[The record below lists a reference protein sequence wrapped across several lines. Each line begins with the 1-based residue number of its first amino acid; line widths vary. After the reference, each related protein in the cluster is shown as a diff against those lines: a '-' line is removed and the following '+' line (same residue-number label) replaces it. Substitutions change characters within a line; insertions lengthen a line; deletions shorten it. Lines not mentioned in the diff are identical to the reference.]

1 MRKTIIHR
9 NAIEHFK
16 RVATAT
22 LRWKVILLLFICAF
36 TFIQSAHAYDD
47 LRNTLDYMF
56 AKIDRNAV
64 PTGYLIDYAI
74 EYENLDKYSGRENTS
89 TKQCDVVTYAKI
101 VKTLSSS
108 SLGKTSFH
116 RFKNSL
122 YNAPKNDKTDSKC
135 RLSIIFQDYAQLKA
149 NSLNTGAIT
158 YENGQVYL
166 NRQDAFQIKKLCAAC
181 IIDNAKENND
191 ITFTLPKELILSN
204 ESSISD
210 VQIDCGNGL
219 KSLINNDVHIYLPKG
234 HHIINVVIT
243 DSSGNRYYSTT
254 TIEIQNNV
262 LSRTNTRS
270 FGANINRSQEI
281 TGNSYNGVV
290 TKADVSIIYANNN
303 YSGRIKKPLIFVEGF
318 DPRDLNPTLKGS
330 MTCESVYKK
339 WAEFIDKNQYDFIY
353 VDWQESGEYIQANAY
368 TLINVIETINSLRG
382 SDSDPAVIIGHSMG
396 GLVARYALK
405 TMENNNKIHNVGT
418 YVSYDTPHMGANVPI
433 GLLYGFHGLL
443 KFLDDKD
450 VIDYLVKKYTDVEK
464 LIQIGK
470 RFAYSTATQQ
480 MLVDYID
487 PAGLKNNSV
496 HSQWQ
501 TELDELGFPNGD
513 TGKEFKKIAIANSDY
528 TSMSIRDKYIYCD
541 FSAGTNVAL
550 PVSPLLSIAV
560 GVLFQDVIAGL
571 LTVLPGRDE
580 INGYFECLSAK
591 QIGQKVTDI
600 HIEYKKT
607 FLWLIPISKTM
618 FSYTKNHQGN
628 CLYDTYP
635 SSLYGN
641 REMSFQDSDDGG
653 FPNYVPI
660 IYDWSYDID
669 ILPQFAF
676 VPTSSALAVDNGI
689 SPAPSIFLSNQN
701 LSLSAFDG
709 IKMERNTNHDFFL
722 ETSQAWI
729 EEQIKTTI
737 SGPSTGFTGAKY
749 TLTTQIGQVDWT
761 SSDTSLA
768 TISNQ
773 GVLTVHGKGIVKI
786 TASINGIEYSK
797 KIVVGRPT
805 YVLSANHVPGGYII
819 NANVISTQF
828 KNYTSWINQVITFCW
843 GVKYE
848 GRDITW
854 INSHSPSI
862 MLPLEKESDNV
873 TVYFKQIDS
882 NGNEI
887 PMQFVNAVSSDLFFV
902 SNNILSVD
910 ENKNIYKENGSLYSY
925 KNGKIYLTRDT
936 SLPSQYQ
943 KDIWTSTKGVV
954 FSPFSS
960 TYDVT
965 VTRGEIPIKQVLPEE
980 ELNLVIQNAATG
992 KEHIYT
998 VALLN
1003 PEDKI
1008 IQFIPVTFKK
1018 K

>member
-1 MRKTIIHR
+1 MKKATNLRNTIER
-9 NAIEHFK
+9 TK
-16 RVATAT
+16 CVATAT
-22 LRWKVILLLFICAF
+22 LRWKVIMPLFICVFAF
-36 TFIQSAHAYDD
+36 TQSAHAYND

-56 AKIDRNAV
+56 AKIDWSAV

-74 EYENLDKYSGRENTS
+74 EYENLDKYNGRENTS
-89 TKQCDVVTYAKI
+89 QCDVVTYSNI
-101 VKTLSSS
+101 VKTIFSSS
-108 SLGKTSFH
+108 FDKMSFQQ
-116 RFKNSL
+116 FKNSL
-122 YNAPKNDKTDSKC
+122 YNAPKNDKADSKC

-158 YENGQVYL
+158 YEDGQVYL
-166 NRQDAFQIKKLCAAC
+166 NSQDAFQIKKLCAAC
-181 IIDNAKENND
+181 IIDNAKENNN

-204 ESSISD
+204 ESISD

-219 KSLINNDVHIYLPKG
+219 QSLVNNDVHIYLPKG

-243 DSSGNRYYSTT
+243 DLSGNRYYSST
-254 TIEIQNNV
+254 TIEIQDNV
-262 LSRTNTRS
+262 LSRVNTRS
-270 FGANINRSQEI
+270 FGVNIDHSQEI

-290 TKADVSIIYANNN
+290 TKADVSIIYASNNF
-303 YSGRIKKPLIFVEGF
+303 SGRIKKPLIFVEGF
-318 DPRDLNPTLKGS
+318 DPRDLNPALKGA
-330 MTCESVYKK
+330 MTCESVYEY
-339 WAEFIDKNQYDFIY
+339 WADFIVRNQYDFIY

-368 TLINVIETINSLRG
+368 TLISVIERINELRD
-382 SDSDPAVIIGHSMG
+382 SNSDPAIIIGHSMG

-418 YVSYDTPHMGANVPI
+418 YVSYDAPHMGANVPM
-433 GLLYGFHGLL
+433 GLLYGFNGLL

-487 PAGLKNNSV
+487 PTGSRNNSV
-496 HSQWQ
+496 HFQWQ
-501 TELDELGFPNGD
+501 TELDKLGFPNGD
-513 TGKEFKKIAIANSDY
+513 PGKDFKKIAIANSDY
-528 TSMSIRDKYIYCD
+528 SSMSIQDKYIYCD

-580 INGYFECLSAK
+580 INGYFECLPAK
-591 QIGQKVTDI
+591 QKGQKVTDI
-600 HIEYKKT
+600 HIGYKKT

-618 FSYTKNHQGN
+618 FSYTQNYQGD

-635 SSLYGN
+635 ASLYSN
-641 REMSFQDSDDGG
+641 RNLTYQDGDDGG
-653 FPNYVPI
+653 FPKFAPI
-660 IYDWSYDID
+660 IYNWSYDID
-669 ILPQFAF
+669 LLPQFAF

-689 SPAPSIFLSNQN
+689 SPAPSIFLSNPN

-722 ETSQAWI
+722 ETSQTWI

-749 TLTTQIGQVDWT
+749 TLTNQIGQVAWT

-797 KIVVGRPT
+797 KIVVGMPT
-805 YVLSANHVPGGYII
+805 YVLSANHVPGGYMI

-882 NGNEI
+882 NGNESTV
-887 PMQFVNAVSSDLFFV
+887 QFVNAVSSDLFFV
-902 SNNILSVD
+902 NNNILSVD

-936 SLPSQYQ
+936 SLPNQYQ

-980 ELNLVIQNAATG
+980 EFNFVIQNAATG
-992 KEHIYT
+992 KEYVYT
-998 VALLN
+998 IALLN

-1008 IQFIPVTFKK
+1008 IQFIPVTFKMK
-1018 K
+1018 

>member
-1 MRKTIIHR
+1 MKKNIMHR
-9 NAIEHFK
+9 NPIGHWE
-16 RVATAT
+16 RVATTT
-22 LRWKVILLLFICAF
+22 LRWKVILILFISTFAF
-36 TFIQSAHAYDD
+36 SKNAHAYDD

-56 AKIDRNAV
+56 AKIDRNVV

-74 EYENLDKYSGRENTS
+74 EYEDLDKYCGRKNTS
-89 TKQCDVVTYAKI
+89 TMQCDIVTYAKI

-122 YNAPKNDKTDSKC
+122 YNAPKNNKADSKC

-204 ESSISD
+204 ASISD

-219 KSLINNDVHIYLPKG
+219 QSLINNDVHIYLSEG

-243 DSSGNRYYSTT
+243 DLSGNKYYSST

-262 LSRTNTRS
+262 LSRKNTRS
-270 FGANINRSQEI
+270 FGSSINRSLEI

-290 TKADVSIIYANNN
+290 TKADVSIIYASNN

-318 DPRDLNPTLKGS
+318 DPRDLNPTLKGA
-330 MTCESVYKK
+330 MTCESIYTK
-339 WAEFIDKNQYDFIY
+339 WVDFIDRNQYDFIY

-368 TLINVIETINSLRG
+368 TLINVIETINRLR
-382 SDSDPAVIIGHSMG
+382 DSNSAPAVIIGHSMG

-405 TMENNNKIHNVGT
+405 TMENNNKIHNVET
-418 YVSYDTPHMGANVPI
+418 YVSYDAPHMGANVPI

-443 KFLDDKD
+443 KFLNDKD
-450 VIDYLVKKYTDVEK
+450 VIDYLVKKYTEVEK

-487 PAGLKNNSV
+487 PTGSKNNSV
-496 HSQWQ
+496 HFQWQ
-501 TELDELGFPNGD
+501 TELDNLGFPNGD
-513 TGKEFKKIAIANSDY
+513 PGKEFKKIAIANSDY
-528 TSMSIRDKYIYCD
+528 SSMSIRDKYIYCD
-541 FSAGTNVAL
+541 FSAGSNIAYRI
-550 PVSPLLSIAV
+550 SPLLSIAV

-571 LTVLPGRDE
+571 LTILPGRDE
-580 INGYFECLSAK
+580 INGHFECLSVK

-600 HIEYKKT
+600 HIGYKKT

-635 SSLYGN
+635 SSLYSYSE
-641 REMSFQDSDDGG
+641 RPYQDSNDGG
-653 FPNYVPI
+653 FPDFAPI

-669 ILPQFAF
+669 IQPQFAF

-689 SPAPSIFLSNQN
+689 NPVSSIFFSNPN
-701 LSLSAFDG
+701 PSLSAFDG
-709 IKMERNTNHDFFL
+709 IKMEHNTNHICFS
-722 ETSQAWI
+722 EACQSWI
-729 EEQIKTTI
+729 EGQIKTTI

-749 TLTTQIGQVDWT
+749 TISNQMGQVAWT
-761 SSDTSLA
+761 SSDASLA

-786 TASINGIEYSK
+786 AASVNGVEYSK
-797 KIVVGRPT
+797 KIIVGMPT
-805 YVLSANHVPGGYII
+805 YVLSANHVPGGYMINTNII
-819 NANVISTQF
+819 SSQF
-828 KNYTSWINQVITFCW
+828 KNYSSWINQVITFCW
-843 GVKYE
+843 GIKYA
-848 GRDITW
+848 GRDIKWT
-854 INSHSPSI
+854 NSHSPSI
-862 MLPLEKESDNV
+862 MLPLEREADNV
-873 TVYFKQIDS
+873 TVYLKLIDN
-882 NGNEI
+882 NGNES

-902 SNNILSVD
+902 NNNILSID
-910 ENKNIYKENGSLYSY
+910 ESKNIYKENGSLYSY

-954 FSPFSS
+954 FSPFS
-960 TYDVT
+960 TAYNVT

-980 ELNLVIQNAATG
+980 ELNLVIQNATTG
-992 KEHIYT
+992 KEYVYT
-998 VALLN
+998 IALLN

-1008 IQFIPVTFKK
+1008 IQFIPVTFKIK
-1018 K
+1018 

>member
-1 MRKTIIHR
+1 
-9 NAIEHFK
+9 
-16 RVATAT
+16 
-22 LRWKVILLLFICAF
+22 
-36 TFIQSAHAYDD
+36 
-47 LRNTLDYMF
+47 MF
-56 AKIDRNAV
+56 AKIDRNAI

-74 EYENLDKYSGRENTS
+74 EYENFDKYNGRENTS
-89 TKQCDVVTYAKI
+89 IKQCDVVTYANI
-101 VKTLSSS
+101 VKTLFSSS
-108 SLGKTSFH
+108 FDKMSFQQ
-116 RFKNSL
+116 FKNSL
-122 YNAPKNDKTDSKC
+122 YNTPKNDKTDSKC

-181 IIDNAKENND
+181 IIDNTKENNN

-204 ESSISD
+204 ESISD

-219 KSLINNDVHIYLPKG
+219 QSLINNDVRVYLSDG
-234 HHIINVVIT
+234 HHIIDVVIT
-243 DSSGNRYYSTT
+243 DLSGNKFYSST

-262 LSRTNTRS
+262 LSKANTRS
-270 FGANINRSQEI
+270 FGVSINHVQEI
-281 TGNSYNGVV
+281 AGNSYNGVV

-303 YSGRIKKPLIFVEGF
+303 FSGRIKKPLIFVEGF
-318 DPRDLNPTLKGS
+318 DPRDMNPALKGS
-330 MTCESVYKK
+330 MTCESVYKL
-339 WAEFIDKNQYDFIY
+339 WEDFIDRNQYDFIY

-368 TLINVIETINSLRG
+368 TLISVIEKINGLRD
-382 SDSDPAVIIGHSMG
+382 SNSDPAIIIGHSMG

-418 YVSYDTPHMGANVPI
+418 YVSYDAPHMGANVPI

-487 PAGLKNNSV
+487 PTGSKNNSV
-496 HSQWQ
+496 HFQWQ
-501 TELDELGFPNGD
+501 TELDKLGFPNGD
-513 TGKEFKKIAIANSDY
+513 PGKEFKKIAIANSDY
-528 TSMSIRDKYIYCD
+528 SSMSVQDKYIYCD

-550 PVSPLLSIAV
+550 PISPLLSIAV

-591 QIGQKVTDI
+591 QNGQKVTDI
-600 HIEYKKT
+600 HIGYKKT

-635 SSLYGN
+635 ASLYSN
-641 REMSFQDSDDGG
+641 SDMAYHDSDDGG
-653 FPNYVPI
+653 FPKFAPI
-660 IYDWSYDID
+660 ICDWSYDID
-669 ILPQFAF
+669 LVPQFAF

-689 SPAPSIFLSNQN
+689 NPAPSVFLSNTN
-701 LSLSAFDG
+701 STLSAFDG
-709 IKMERNTNHDFFL
+709 IKMEHNTNHISFS
-722 ETSQAWI
+722 EKCQTWI

-749 TLTTQIGQVDWT
+749 TLPNQIGQVNWT
-761 SSDTSLA
+761 SSDASLA

-786 TASINGIEYSK
+786 KANINGSEYSK
-797 KIVVGRPT
+797 KIVVGMPT
-805 YVLSANHVPGGYII
+805 YVLSANHVPGGYMI
-819 NANVISTQF
+819 NANIISTQF
-828 KNYTSWINQVITFCW
+828 KNYASWINQVITFCW
-843 GVKYE
+843 GVKYP
-848 GRDITW
+848 GRDIAW

-862 MLPLEKESDNV
+862 MIPLERGADNLI
-873 TVYFKQIDS
+873 VYFKQIDS
-882 NGNEI
+882 NGNES

-902 SNNILSVD
+902 NNNILSVD
-910 ENKNIYKENGSLYSY
+910 AAKNIYKENGSLYSY

-960 TYDVT
+960 TYDTT

-980 ELNLVIQNAATG
+980 ELNLVIQNATTG
-992 KEHIYT
+992 KEYVYT
-998 VALLN
+998 IALLN

-1008 IQFIPVTFKK
+1008 IQFIPVTFKMK
-1018 K
+1018 

>member
-1 MRKTIIHR
+1 MRKNIKLQ
-9 NAIEHFK
+9 NAIGHWK

-22 LRWKVILLLFICAF
+22 LRWKGITLLFICAF
-36 TFIQSAHAYDD
+36 VFNKSAHAYDD

-56 AKIDRNAV
+56 AKIDRNSV

-89 TKQCDVVTYAKI
+89 AKQCDVVTYANI
-101 VKTLSSS
+101 VKTLFSSS
-108 SLGKTSFH
+108 FGKTSYH
-116 RFKNSL
+116 QFKNSL
-122 YNAPKNDKTDSKC
+122 YDAPIIDKVDSKC

-149 NSLNTGAIT
+149 NSLNTGAIA

-181 IIDNAKENND
+181 LIDNAKENNN

-204 ESSISD
+204 VSISD

-219 KSLINNDVHIYLPKG
+219 QSLINKDVHIYFPEG

-243 DSSGNRYYSTT
+243 DLSGDRYYSST
-254 TIEIQNNV
+254 TIEIRNNA
-262 LSRTNTRS
+262 LSRNNTRS
-270 FGANINRSQEI
+270 FDAIIDRSEEI
-281 TGNSYNGVV
+281 TGNSYNGVM
-290 TKADVSIIYANNN
+290 TKADVSIIYASNN

-318 DPRDLNPTLKGS
+318 DPRDLVPALKGF
-330 MTCESVYKK
+330 MTCGSVYKY
-339 WAEFIDKNQYDFIY
+339 WADFITRNQYDFIY
-353 VDWQESGEYIQANAY
+353 VDWHESGEYIQANAY
-368 TLINVIETINSLRG
+368 TLINVIEKINELRD
-382 SDSDPAVIIGHSMG
+382 SNSDPAIIIGHSMG

-418 YVSYDTPHMGANVPI
+418 YVSYDAPHMGANVPM

-464 LIQIGK
+464 LIQIGE

-487 PAGLKNNSV
+487 PTGSKNNSV
-496 HSQWQ
+496 HLQWQ
-501 TELDELGFPNGD
+501 SELDILGFPNGD
-513 TGKEFKKIAIANSDY
+513 PGKELKKIAIANSDY
-528 TSMSIRDKYIYCD
+528 SSMSVPDKYINCD
-541 FSAGTNVAL
+541 FSAGTNVAQ
-550 PVSPLLSIAV
+550 PISPLLSIAA

-580 INGYFECLSAK
+580 INGYFECLSVK

-600 HIEYKKT
+600 HIEYKKN

-618 FSYTKNHQGN
+618 FSYTKTHQGN

-635 SSLYGN
+635 ASLYSN
-641 REMSFQDSDDGG
+641 SNMTHQDSNDDG
-653 FPNYVPI
+653 FPDFAPI

-689 SPAPSIFLSNQN
+689 NPAPSIFLSNPN
-701 LSLSAFDG
+701 PSLSAFDE
-709 IKMERNTNHDFFL
+709 IKMVHNTSHNSFP
-722 ETSQAWI
+722 EECQTWI

-749 TLTTQIGQVDWT
+749 TISSQIGQVNWT
-761 SSDTSLA
+761 SSDASLA

-786 TASINGIEYSK
+786 AASVNGIEYSK
-797 KIVVGRPT
+797 KILVGSPT
-805 YVLSANHVPGGYII
+805 YILSANHVPGGYMI
-819 NANVISTQF
+819 NANIISSQF

-843 GVKYE
+843 GVKYA

-854 INSHSPSI
+854 ISSHSPSI
-862 MLPLEKESDNV
+862 MLPLEKDADNV
-873 TVYFKQIDS
+873 TVYFKLID
-882 NGNEI
+882 NNENES
-887 PMQFVNAVSSDLFFV
+887 PMQFVNAVSSDLFSV
-902 SNNILSVD
+902 NNNILSID

-960 TYDVT
+960 AYDVT

-980 ELNLVIQNAATG
+980 ELNLVIQNATTG
-992 KEHIYT
+992 KEYVYT
-998 VALLN
+998 IALLN

-1008 IQFIPVTFKK
+1008 IQFIPVTFKMK
-1018 K
+1018 

>member
-1 MRKTIIHR
+1 
-9 NAIEHFK
+9 
-16 RVATAT
+16 
-22 LRWKVILLLFICAF
+22 
-36 TFIQSAHAYDD
+36 
-47 LRNTLDYMF
+47 MF

-89 TKQCDVVTYAKI
+89 IRQCDMMTYANI
-101 VKTLSSS
+101 VKTLFSSS
-108 SLGKTSFH
+108 FDKTSFH
-116 RFKNSL
+116 QFKNSL
-122 YNAPKNDKTDSKC
+122 YNATKNDKADSKC
-135 RLSIIFQDYAQLKA
+135 RLSIIFQDYAQLKE
-149 NSLNTGAIT
+149 NSLSTGAIT

-181 IIDNAKENND
+181 VIDNVKENNN

-204 ESSISD
+204 ESISN

-219 KSLINNDVHIYLPKG
+219 QSLINNDVHVYLSEG
-234 HHIINVVIT
+234 HHIIDVVIT
-243 DSSGNRYYSTT
+243 GLSGNKYFSSTT
-254 TIEIQNNV
+254 IDIQNNV
-262 LSRTNTRS
+262 LSRVNTRS
-270 FGANINRSQEI
+270 FGVNINHSQEI

-290 TKADVSIIYANNN
+290 TKADVSIIYASNNF
-303 YSGRIKKPLIFVEGF
+303 SGRIKKPIIFVEGF
-318 DPRDLNPTLKGS
+318 DPRDMNPTLKGS
-330 MTCESVYKK
+330 MTCESVYKY
-339 WAEFIDKNQYDFIY
+339 WEDFIDRNQYDFIY

-368 TLINVIETINSLRG
+368 TLISVIEKINGLRD
-382 SDSDPAVIIGHSMG
+382 SNSDPAIIIGHSMG

-418 YVSYDTPHMGANVPI
+418 YVSYDAPHMGANVPI

-443 KFLDDKD
+443 KFLNDKD

-487 PAGLKNNSV
+487 QTGSKNNSV
-496 HSQWQ
+496 HFQWQ
-501 TELDELGFPNGD
+501 TELDKLGFPNGD
-513 TGKEFKKIAIANSDY
+513 PGKELKKIAIANSDY
-528 TSMSIRDKYIYCD
+528 SSMSVQDKYIYCD

-550 PVSPLLSIAV
+550 PISPLLPIAV
-560 GVLFQDVIAGL
+560 GVLFQDVIAGV

-591 QIGQKVTDI
+591 QSDQKVTDI
-600 HIEYKKT
+600 HIGYKKT

-635 SSLYGN
+635 ASLYSN
-641 REMSFQDSDDGG
+641 SDMAYQDSDDGG
-653 FPNYVPI
+653 FPKFAPI
-660 IYDWSYDID
+660 VYNWSYDID

-689 SPAPSIFLSNQN
+689 SPAPSIFLSNPN
-701 LSLSAFDG
+701 PSLSAFDG
-709 IKMERNTNHDFFL
+709 IKMEHNTSHICFS
-722 ETSQAWI
+722 EKCQTWI
-729 EEQIKTTI
+729 EDQIKTTI

-749 TLTTQIGQVDWT
+749 TLLNQIGQVDWT
-761 SSDTSLA
+761 SSDASLA

-786 TASINGIEYSK
+786 KANINGSEYSK
-797 KIVVGRPT
+797 KIVVGMPT
-805 YVLSANHVPGGYII
+805 YVLSANHMPGGYMI
-819 NANVISTQF
+819 NANIISTQF

-843 GVKYE
+843 GVKYA
-848 GRDITW
+848 GRDIAW

-862 MLPLEKESDNV
+862 MLPLERGADNV
-873 TVYFKQIDS
+873 IVYFKQIDN
-882 NGNEI
+882 NGNES

-902 SNNILSVD
+902 NNNILSVD
-910 ENKNIYKENGSLYSY
+910 ENKNISKENGSLYSY

-980 ELNLVIQNAATG
+980 ELNLVIQNATTG
-992 KEHIYT
+992 KEYVYT
-998 VALLN
+998 IALLN

-1008 IQFIPVTFKK
+1008 IQFIPVTFKMK
-1018 K
+1018 